1 VKFYIENKC
10 KFCNFIKYFIIKLL
24 TKKLY
29 CIYNNKMSSFFS
41 LNYGDGT
48 SIRDNSNNELLSFNV
63 NANATNNLQITN
75 NTAAGESNVSI
86 DVIGS
91 DTDIGLN
98 LNPKGHG
105 RVNILGSTSNS
116 GGIRFYGD
124 GATDSSNYVGL
135 SADATISKDINF
147 VLPSS
152 DGTNGQVL
160 QTNGSGTLSFT
171 TVSGSGT
178 PDTPVNSIQFNDAG
192 SFGGIS
198 TFTSDGSNLTISG
211 GNLDLASG
219 DEIQFAA
226 TSEKI
231 SGDGSNLTIN
241 SGRSILLTA
250 TSNVIIPSSV
260 PLSFATDDA
269 EKITGNGTDLTVA
282 SGRDIVLNPTGAV
295 VIDNS
300 KSIEFG
306 AADSGESITGDGSNL
321 TVNSGRSILLTAT
334 SNVII
339 PSSVPLS
346 FATDDA
352 EKITGDGTDLTINS
366 GRSILLTATSN
377 VVVPSLVP
385 IEFGSSDVQMQKIN
399 AVEGLFNA
407 NLSVSTIDT
416 GIDLGPSGNV
426 YISGSHLVLSHE
438 IVSTAPSTYWPRYNI
453 TLFNLSSGTADNT
466 DVSGNPVSQGAS
478 WHVLFDNTG
487 NTGTSLAI
495 DFGSDGLV
503 SGSGLAQTLTFSTT
517 GQSASLIYL
526 GGKWRIINTG
536 AAVS

>member
-1 VKFYIENKC
+1 
-10 KFCNFIKYFIIKLL
+10 
-24 TKKLY
+24 
-29 CIYNNKMSSFFS
+29 MSSFFS
-41 LNYGDGT
+41 LNYGNGT
-48 SIRDNSNNELLSFNV
+48 SIRDDSNNELLSFNV

-75 NTAAGESNVSI
+75 NTAASNVSI
-86 DVIGS
+86 DVIGN

-135 SADATISKDINF
+135 SADATLSKDINF

-152 DGTNGQVL
+152 DGTDGQVL

-178 PDTPVNSIQFNDAG
+178 PATPLESIQFNNGG
-192 SFGGIS
+192 SFGGSSI
-198 TFTSDGSNLTISG
+198 FTSDGTSISISG
-211 GNLDLASG
+211 ANLDLASG
-219 DEIQFAA
+219 DEIQFGAA
-226 TSEKI
+226 TEKI
-231 SGDGSNLTIN
+231 SGDDSNLTVN

-282 SGRDIVLNPTGAV
+282 SGNDIVLNPTGAV
-295 VIDNS
+295 VVDNS

-346 FATDDA
+346 FSTNDS
-352 EKITGDGTDLTINS
+352 EKIG
-366 GRSILLTATSN
+366 
-377 VVVPSLVP
+377 V
-385 IEFGSSDVQMQKIN
+385 M
-399 AVEGLFNA
+399 
-407 NLSVSTIDT
+407 
-416 GIDLGPSGNV
+416 
-426 YISGSHLVLSHE
+426 VL
-438 IVSTAPSTYWPRYNI
+438 I
-453 TLFNLSSGTADNT
+453 
-466 DVSGNPVSQGAS
+466 
-478 WHVLFDNTG
+478 
-487 NTGTSLAI
+487 
-495 DFGSDGLV
+495 
-503 SGSGLAQTLTFSTT
+503 
-517 GQSASLIYL
+517 
-526 GGKWRIINTG
+526 
-536 AAVS
+536 